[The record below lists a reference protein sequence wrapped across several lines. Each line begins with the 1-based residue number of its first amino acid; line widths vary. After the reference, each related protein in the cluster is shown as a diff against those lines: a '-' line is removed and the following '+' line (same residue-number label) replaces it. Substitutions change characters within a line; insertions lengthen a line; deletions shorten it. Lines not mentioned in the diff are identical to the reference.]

1 MSRKSKRNKKS
12 ILNIKDE
19 FNNEIYGIFTIALGL
34 ILLTALQTN
43 SAGKVGEGLKY
54 ILMGLFSNIALVLP
68 YLLVFLGVLIF
79 IDKPFWKELK
89 GKLFFSIVFLC
100 VLIFKSLLD
109 IELIETVFNEGL
121 RESTKMIFLSG
132 TEGKG
137 GGIIGVSVAYF
148 LVNLFGQVGS
158 YIIIATISLV
168 SVIIYTKISLLS
180 ITIKLKNYIR
190 KLFIS
195 IKNAISNSK
204 PRLKTNTNDKV
215 SIEEI
220 LETKGFFEESVDT
233 KADKIDEKIKVLD
246 FTVLDDNDIDQN
258 NIIKNEQQKEKDSVI
273 NHGETSSGLQVKT
286 NYVIEKYEYDLPTIN
301 LLNQVEHPPNK
312 EDKKKIVG
320 KAKLL
325 EETLKN
331 FGVQA
336 KVLQVSKGPAITRY
350 ELQPDTGVKVSKI
363 VNLSDDIAL
372 NLAASA
378 IRIEAP
384 IPGKAAIGIEIPNEN
399 IALVTLREIIDSEKY
414 KTTMCNIP
422 FALGKDISG
431 DPIITDISKMP
442 HLLIAGATGSGK
454 SVCINTLILSLLYKA
469 TPESVRLLLIDPK
482 VVELSQYN
490 GIPHLLIPV
499 VTDAKKLLAHLTGR
513 CKR

>member
-220 LETKGFFEESVDT
+220 LETKGFL
-233 KADKIDEKIKVLD
+233 KKVL
-246 FTVLDDNDIDQN
+246 I
-258 NIIKNEQQKEKDSVI
+258 QKLI
-273 NHGETSSGLQVKT
+273 RLM
-286 NYVIEKYEYDLPTIN
+286 
-301 LLNQVEHPPNK
+301 
-312 EDKKKIVG
+312 KK
-320 KAKLL
+320 
-325 EETLKN
+325 
-331 FGVQA
+331 
-336 KVLQVSKGPAITRY
+336 
-350 ELQPDTGVKVSKI
+350 
-363 VNLSDDIAL
+363 
-372 NLAASA
+372 
-378 IRIEAP
+378 
-384 IPGKAAIGIEIPNEN
+384 
-399 IALVTLREIIDSEKY
+399 
-414 KTTMCNIP
+414 
-422 FALGKDISG
+422 
-431 DPIITDISKMP
+431 
-442 HLLIAGATGSGK
+442 
-454 SVCINTLILSLLYKA
+454 
-469 TPESVRLLLIDPK
+469 
-482 VVELSQYN
+482 
-490 GIPHLLIPV
+490 
-499 VTDAKKLLAHLTGR
+499 
-513 CKR
+513 